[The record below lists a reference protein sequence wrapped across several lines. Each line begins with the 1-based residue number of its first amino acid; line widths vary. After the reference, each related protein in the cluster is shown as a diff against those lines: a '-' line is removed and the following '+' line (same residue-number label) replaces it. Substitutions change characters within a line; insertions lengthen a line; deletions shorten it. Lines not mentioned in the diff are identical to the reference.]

1 MNEQPESTTEP
12 AAAEKPK
19 KQATERIV
27 LMLDG
32 SGMWAELGLAVAVS
46 QEKAIEAVLE
56 GRPEKEGTFVAPPTR
71 SWRPIPVSEELQSK
85 LKFGG

>member
-1 MNEQPESTTEP
+1 MNEQPESTE
-12 AAAEKPK
+12 AAPAEKPK

-32 SGMWAELGLAVAVS
+32 SGMWAEIGRAVAVN

-56 GRPEKEGTFVAPPTR
+56 GRAEKEGTFVAPPTR
-71 SWRPIPVSEELQSK
+71 SWKPIPVEEELQSK
-85 LKFGG
+85 LKFG